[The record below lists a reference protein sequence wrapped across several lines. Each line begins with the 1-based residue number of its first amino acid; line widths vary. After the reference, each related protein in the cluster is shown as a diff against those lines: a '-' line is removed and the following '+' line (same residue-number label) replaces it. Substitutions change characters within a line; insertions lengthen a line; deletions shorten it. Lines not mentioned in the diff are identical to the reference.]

1 MSTIEKFDDN
11 VMHTYGRFGVV
22 LDKGEKRTCI
32 DENGKSYIDFGS
44 GIGCNSLGFC
54 DEEWADAVCDLT

>member
-32 DENGKSYIDFGS
+32 DEIVHRFRKRYRMQFSRF
-44 GIGCNSLGFC
+44 LR
-54 DEEWADAVCDLT
+54 